1 MPRIDHGVVRQCG
14 EQTSYRLGDLA
25 SASRREIRAAVGA
38 CKQGI
43 TGEENLFFFN
53 IVTAG
58 TDGVSWC
65 FKYFP
70 CKSGDGKLVTFL
82 HGDIRCDR
90 IRLSEIACHETLLAI
105 RQDID
110 LLFACVD
117 RYIPGLLQFLC
128 RHDMVEVTVGQ
139 KDRFRL

>member
-1 MPRIDHGVVRQCG
+1 MTRIDHGVIRQCG
-14 EQTSYRLGDLA
+14 EQASYRLRDLA

-58 TDGVSWC
+58 TDGVSRC

-70 CKSGDGKLVTFL
+70 CKSGDGKLVAFF
-82 HGDIRCDR
+82 HRNIRCQR
-90 IRLSEIACHETLLAI
+90 IRFPVVAGYKAFSA
-105 RQDID
+105 
-110 LLFACVD
+110 V
-117 RYIPGLLQFLC
+117 
-128 RHDMVEVTVGQ
+128 
-139 KDRFRL
+139 